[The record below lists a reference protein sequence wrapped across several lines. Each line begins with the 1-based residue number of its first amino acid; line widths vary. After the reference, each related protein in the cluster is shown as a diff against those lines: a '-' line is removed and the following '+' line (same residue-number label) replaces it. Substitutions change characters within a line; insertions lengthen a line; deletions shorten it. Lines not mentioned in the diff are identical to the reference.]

1 MSSKVK
7 KPKKPK
13 PQPEPWFAISE
24 DEYRFSS
31 EYTTTKM
38 GLIDMVDGQFFENLN
53 NIVIRASRVTG
64 HIGLIKCVL

>member
-13 PQPEPWFAISE
+13 PQPEPISE